1 MIIGFFEYKGIY
13 TNYPNHM
20 IKQTNIQE
28 NNDQKPNTTYN
39 ADNRKRLYNQIDH
52 YTVCMFV

>member
-1 MIIGFFEYKGIY
+1 
-13 TNYPNHM
+13 M

-28 NNDQKPNTTYN
+28 NNDQKHNTTYN
-39 ADNRKRLYNQIDH
+39 ADNRKRLYDQIDH